1 MGQHTLDVIAH
12 TVQVTNVWL
21 KELAEA
27 MDWHDRHRSYR
38 LLRATLHALRDWLPT
53 NESAHLSAQLPMLVR
68 GIYYEG
74 WHPVQTP
81 AHPRDRHAFFERVET
96 AMQPDS
102 LEDTALAIAE
112 VFDLLTRHV
121 AEGEVDHLR
130 HALPSDI
137 RTLWP

>member
-1 MGQHTLDVIAH
+1 MGQHNLDVIAH
-12 TVQVTNVWL
+12 TVQVTNIWL

-74 WHPVQTP
+74 WHPAQTP
-81 AHPRDRHAFFERVET
+81 AHPRDRRAFFERVET
-96 AMQPDS
+96 AMQPDT